1 MQRLKGNV
9 SHIFINK
16 LKPEIMKKLLVVV
29 VAALLAVPAF
39 SQLNWGIKGGLSS
52 NNLSIDQTIDLSSGG
67 TLLLEQVKEAS
78 YGFHGGIF
86 LRLTV
91 LGIYVQPEIL
101 FTSSENKIKITEPG
115 AVSEIRSQ
123 QFNKLDIPVMVGFK
137 LGPLRING
145 GPAAT
150 IKISSPKELFDTANY
165 ENLYKSATF
174 GYQAGVGVDILK
186 KLTLD
191 LRYEGNLNQF
201 GNELTV
207 GGVPFELDQRSS
219 AIILSLGLIF

>member
-1 MQRLKGNV
+1 
-9 SHIFINK
+9 
-16 LKPEIMKKLLVVV
+16 MKRIVFLVLAMML
-29 VAALLAVPAF
+29 AAPMF
-39 SQLNWGIKGGLSS
+39 SQFNWGIKAGAST
-52 NNLSIDQTIDLSSGG
+52 NNLVIDQTLNTSTG
-67 TLLLEQVKEAS
+67 TIILEQAKEAS
-78 YGFHGGIF
+78 YGFHGGVF
-86 LRLTV
+86 VRLSL

-101 FTSSENKIKITEPG
+101 FATAENLIKVTDLNQTT
-115 AVSEIRSQ
+115 AEIRNQ
-123 QFNKLDIPVMVGFK
+123 KFNKLDIPVMVGFK

-150 IKISSPKELFDTANY
+150 IMLSSSKDLFNPDNY

-186 KLTLD
+186 KLTVD

-207 GGVPFELDQRSS
+207 GSETFELDQRSS
-219 AIILSLGLIF
+219 AIVLSLGLIF

>member
-1 MQRLKGNV
+1 
-9 SHIFINK
+9 
-16 LKPEIMKKLLVVV
+16 MKKIKRMKRIVFLVVAMML
-29 VAALLAVPAF
+29 AAPAF
-39 SQLNWGIKGGLSS
+39 SQLNWGIKVGAST
-52 NNLSIDQTIDLSSGG
+52 NNLSIDQTLETSTGDII
-67 TLLLEQVKEAS
+67 LEQAKDAS
-78 YGFHGGIF
+78 YGFHGGVF
-86 LRLTV
+86 VRLSL

-101 FTSSENKIKITEPG
+101 FATAENLIKVTDLNQTT
-115 AVSEIRSQ
+115 AEIRNQ
-123 QFNKLDIPVMVGFK
+123 KFNKLDIPVMVGFK

-150 IKISSPKELFDTANY
+150 IMLSSSKDLFNPDNY

-186 KLTLD
+186 KLTVD

-207 GGVPFELDQRSS
+207 GSETFELDQRSS
-219 AIILSLGLIF
+219 AIKLSVGLIF

>member
-1 MQRLKGNV
+1 M
-9 SHIFINK
+9 NK
-16 LKPEIMKKLLVVV
+16 PKIKIMKKLFIVLV
-29 VAALLAVPAF
+29 AVMFAMPVF
-39 SQLNWGIKGGLSS
+39 SQVKFGIKGGLST
-52 NNLSIDQTIDLSSGG
+52 NNLAIDQTLAASSGDI
-67 TLLLEQVKEAS
+67 LLEKASEAS
-78 YGFHGGIF
+78 YGFHGGLF
-86 LRLTV
+86 VRLSL
-91 LGIYVQPEIL
+91 LGIYVQPEII
-101 FTSSENKIKITEPG
+101 FTSAENKIKITEN

-123 QFNKLDIPVMVGFK
+123 TFNKLDIPVLLGFK

-150 IKISSPKELFDTANY
+150 IKISSPSELYDTQGY
-165 ENLYKSATF
+165 ESLYKSATF

-207 GGVPFELDQRSS
+207 GGQTFELDQRSS
-219 AIILSLGLIF
+219 AIIFSLGLMF

>member
-1 MQRLKGNV
+1 
-9 SHIFINK
+9 
-16 LKPEIMKKLLVVV
+16 MKRIVFLVVAMML
-29 VAALLAVPAF
+29 AAPAF
-39 SQLNWGIKGGLSS
+39 SQLNWGIKAGAST
-52 NNLSIDQTIDLSSGG
+52 NNLSIDQTLSTSSGDII
-67 TLLLEQVKEAS
+67 LEQAKEAS
-78 YGFHGGIF
+78 YGFHGGVF
-86 LRLTV
+86 VRLSL

-101 FTSSENKIKITEPG
+101 FATAENLIKVTDLNQTT
-115 AVSEIRSQ
+115 AEIRNQ
-123 QFNKLDIPVMVGFK
+123 KFNKLDIPVMVGFK

-150 IKISSPKELFDTANY
+150 IMLSSSKDLFNPDNY

-207 GGVPFELDQRSS
+207 GNQTFELDQRSS
-219 AIILSLGLIF
+219 AVSLSVGLIF